1 MCQCST
7 RPSSLLSVCLE
18 AAMWPFAAACIT
30 VICVCVPQLSA
41 TAFWNKQVFTVH
53 INPTCAT
60 VFVPWERPISPRA
73 CWANLVVLFLTLG
86 ILVHIVHTV
95 RKVIR
100 TDGLHESAAH

>member
-1 MCQCST
+1 MALIV
-7 RPSSLLSVCLE
+7 SLLTVQQTV
-18 AAMWPFAAACIT
+18 MWPFA
-30 VICVCVPQLSA
+30 VICVCVPHLSA

-53 INPTCAT
+53 INLTCTT

-73 CWANLVVLFLTLG
+73 CWANLVLLFLTLG

-100 TDGLHESAAH
+100 TDGLHESPPH